1 MYVIKRLKQSQVL
14 TYLTYD
20 GPVHFSVLRLKRT
33 INIQFIS
40 KLISFHLE
48 KMYFST
54 CYILQGVTLINIQ
67 YLTSYTRYENN
78 V

>member
-48 KMYFST
+48 QNVLFDMLYFT
-54 CYILQGVTLINIQ
+54 GGDLD
-67 YLTSYTRYENN
+67 
-78 V
+78 